1 MSAVT
6 ACVALRVANIRSRL
20 RGGVLF
26 SGHPLDEGGHQD
38 YRSYVVVKATG
49 KEYAELQV
57 GELWEVSGERGLQSV
72 TINGRRL
79 EEPLITAT
87 ELRLLKPSG
96 TQVIRWMAD
105 HRDIHGIG
113 TVKAETLWN
122 ALGEDLYVALDAG
135 DAAPITAVLGN
146 AAIATNLIEVW
157 GRDGDTKTL
166 RWMQAHQIPLDLARK
181 IVRCHAAQS
190 LAAMQENPY
199 RLLAFSA
206 SWSLVDGIAR
216 AKLGIEEDDPRRL
229 RAAVAQSVYEQMATG
244 HTLADAKTLRPTLVR
259 LLGARERAD
268 EALRTGLNSRAVV
281 AVDGQF
287 QAAGTYIMES
297 TVAQFVRRLIAQPIQ
312 HDLLTGDVDAVLDA
326 FEQDEASVK
335 GLSEFRLNAA
345 QRAAVTRSFASGFS
359 IITGGAGVGKTTVL
373 KALYRLFDRAGL
385 RRFQMAL
392 SGRAAKRMRDA
403 TGEKAYTI
411 AGFLRSMSTD
421 ELGESPVVIVD
432 EASMVDLA
440 TMYRLTRKLPERC
453 RMVLV
458 GDPYQLPPIGAGLV
472 LHCLVEQAAVPTF
485 VLTVVKRQSAASGIP
500 AFADAIRNGIWPD
513 DLSADPQSPV
523 AVIPCHRNEIM
534 NRVLSLYEA
543 DRERTQILAAVRSNP
558 FAGFKPIND
567 ACRHRYTASQGAR
580 ELLVHDDHTDFYLG
594 DLVLYTRNDWTRD
607 LQNGL
612 LGRLVEIYDEPRPVD
627 DEAGGEVAIGM
638 VDWEG
643 RQVPLRADD
652 LDWIEHGYAI
662 SIHKAQGSQF
672 PRVIVPILPGRLLD
686 RTLIYTACTRAQSQ
700 VILVGDVHAMRK
712 AVEDA
717 PPAHLRRVAL
727 PRFLAA

>member
-1 MSAVT
+1 MSAVMSS
-6 ACVALRVANIRSRL
+6 VALRVANIRSRL

-26 SGHPLDEGGHQD
+26 SGHPLDTCGHQD

-49 KEYAELQV
+49 KEYAEIQV
-57 GELWEVSGERGLQSV
+57 GELWEVSGERGLQFV
-72 TINGRRL
+72 TINGRRV
-79 EEPLITAT
+79 EEALITAT

-96 TQVIRWMAD
+96 TQVIRWMSD
-105 HRDIHGIG
+105 HRDIRGIG
-113 TVKAETLWN
+113 TVKAQTLWD

-135 DAAPITAVLGN
+135 DAAPIAAVLGN
-146 AAIATNLIEVW
+146 AGIAKNLVEVW

-166 RWMQAHQIPLDLARK
+166 RWMQAHRIPLDLARK
-181 IVRCHAAQS
+181 IVRCYGAQS

-199 RLLAFSA
+199 RLLAFST
-206 SWSLVDGIAR
+206 SWPLVDDIAR
-216 AKLGIEEDDPRRL
+216 AQLGIEEEDPRRL
-229 RAAVAQSVYEQMATG
+229 RAAVAQGVYEQMEKG

-259 LLGARERAD
+259 LLGKSRRAD
-268 EALRTGLNSRAVV
+268 EALRVGLDSRAVV

-287 QAAGTYIMES
+287 QAAGTYIMEA

-312 HDLLTGDVDAVLDA
+312 DDLLSGDVDAVLDA

-335 GLSEFRLNAA
+335 GLPEFRLNEA

-373 KALYRLFDRAGL
+373 TALYRLLDRAGL

-403 TGEKAYTI
+403 TGETAYTI
-411 AGFLRSMSTD
+411 AGFLRSISTD

-440 TMYRLTRKLPERC
+440 TMYRLTRILPDRC

-458 GDPYQLPPIGAGLV
+458 GDPCQLPPIGAGLV
-472 LHCLVEQAAVPTF
+472 LHCLVEQAAVPKF

-500 AFADAIRNGIWPD
+500 AFAEAIRSGIWPD
-513 DLSADPQSPV
+513 DLNADPQSSV
-523 AVIPCHRNEIM
+523 AVIPCHRNEIL
-534 NRVLSLYEA
+534 NRVLSLYED

-558 FAGFKPIND
+558 CAGFALIND
-567 ACRHRYTASQGAR
+567 ACRYRYTAGRGAKGMR
-580 ELLVHDDHTDFYLG
+580 EHDDCTDFYEG
-594 DLVLYTRNDWTRD
+594 DLLLYTRNDWDRD

-612 LGRLVEIYDEPRPVD
+612 LGRLVEVYDEPRPLD
-627 DEAGGEVAIGM
+627 DGARGEVAIGM
-638 VDWEG
+638 ADWEG
-643 RQVPLRADD
+643 RRIPLRISD
-652 LDWIEHGYAI
+652 LDWLELGYAI

-686 RTLIYTACTRAQSQ
+686 RTLIYTACTRAESQ
-700 VILVGDVHAMRK
+700 IILVGDVQAMRK
-712 AVEDA
+712 AVEA
-717 PPAHLRRVAL
+717 VPRAHLRRVAL